1 MLPDLPDRP
10 IWRYADSAV
19 VLGEFA
25 VSVKPAL
32 QLRLHQQLSLTP
44 QLQQAIKLLQMSSV
58 ELEIELR
65 EVLESNPLLELSE
78 AGNDDDPAASD
89 EYSFDGESAT
99 TEPAEAEHDAGE
111 RSDNAGD
118 ETREVDDFELAGDF
132 EDDGSDY
139 GSPKP
144 VDEDGVE
151 KQDPEPEDLRDH
163 LLWQLNLTALSPRD
177 RAIGA
182 AIIEAI
188 DEDGYLHEDAESLC
202 GSLAGLPSVNG
213 NAATA
218 AEVEAMRHR
227 IQHFDPIGVASRNL
241 GECLRVQL
249 DTFDPSTA
257 GWKAARE
264 IVTAH
269 LETLA
274 RNDRARLAKLLRADT
289 TEIDAAIA
297 LIRSLDPKPG
307 ARYSATATEFVAP
320 DAYARRQGGRWNVT
334 LSPHCQPRLS
344 INRHYSGLIARAQRD
359 DAQYLRGQ
367 LQEARWLIKSL
378 ATRADT
384 MLKVASAI
392 VRAQSAFLDFG
403 AEAMRPLVLR
413 DIADEIGMHES
424 TVSRM
429 TTRKYLH
436 TPRGTFEFKFFFSSG
451 VGTVDGG
458 AASATA
464 IQAMIKKL
472 IDDETP
478 RKPLSDQALASELN
492 KRGIE
497 VARRTVAKYREGM
510 NIPSSS
516 ERGRLC
522 LAASAP

>member
-1 MLPDLPDRP
+1 M
-10 IWRYADSAV
+10 
-19 VLGEFA
+19 
-25 VSVKPAL
+25 KPAL

-44 QLQQAIKLLQMSSV
+44 QLQQAIKLLQMSSIELEV
-58 ELEIELR
+58 ELRQVI
-65 EVLESNPLLELSE
+65 ESNPLLELEEASDGDDEFASE
-78 AGNDDDPAASD
+78 TEFPETEGADDD
-89 EYSFDGESAT
+89 GER
-99 TEPAEAEHDAGE
+99 AEASGAD
-111 RSDNAGD
+111 DD
-118 ETREVDDFELAGDF
+118 TREVDDFELAGDF

-139 GSPKP
+139 GNPKP
-144 VDEDGVE
+144 VDDDGLE
-151 KQDPEPEDLRDH
+151 KQEAQPEDLRDH
-163 LLWQLNLTALSPRD
+163 LLWQLNLTALSLRD
-177 RAIGA
+177 RAIGT
-182 AIIEAI
+182 AIIEAV

-202 GSLAGLPSVNG
+202 ASLTGALTPGG
-213 NAATA
+213 NAVAA

-227 IQHFDPIGVASRNL
+227 IQCFDPIGVASRNL
-241 GECLRVQL
+241 AECLRAQL
-249 DTFDPSTA
+249 DAFDPATP
-257 GWKAARE
+257 GLNAARE
-264 IVTAH
+264 IVAGH
-269 LETLA
+269 LDVLA
-274 RNDRARLAKLLRADT
+274 RNDRERLARQLHVDAAT
-289 TEIDAAIA
+289 IDLAIA

-307 ARYSATATEFVAP
+307 ARYNSAPPEFVAP
-320 DAYARRQGGRWNVT
+320 DAYARRVNGRWAVS
-334 LSPHCQPRLS
+334 LSPHCQPQLS

-378 ATRADT
+378 ATRAET

-403 AEAMRPLVLR
+403 PEAMRPLVLR

-472 IDDETP
+472 IDEEIP
-478 RKPLSDQALASELN
+478 RKPLSDQALAAELN
-492 KRGIE
+492 RRGIE

-522 LAASAP
+522 LAASAL

>member
-1 MLPDLPDRP
+1 
-10 IWRYADSAV
+10 
-19 VLGEFA
+19 
-25 VSVKPAL
+25 VKPAL

-65 EVLESNPLLELSE
+65 QVLESNPLLELSE
-78 AGNDDDPAASD
+78 AGNDDDAATAED
-89 EYSFDGESAT
+89 YEFDGEAS
-99 TEPAEAEHDAGE
+99 PAEAAEAE
-111 RSDNAGD
+111 RETPEERADSSADD

-163 LLWQLNLTALSPRD
+163 LLWQLNLTVLSLRD
-177 RAIGA
+177 RAIGTT
-182 AIIEAI
+182 IIEAV

-202 GSLAGLPSVNG
+202 ASLTGLPSING
-213 NAATA
+213 HAASF
-218 AEVEAMRHR
+218 AEIEAMRHR
-227 IQHFDPIGVASRNL
+227 IQHFDPIGVASRTL

-249 DTFDPSTA
+249 DAFDPGRA
-257 GWKAARE
+257 GLQAARD
-264 IVTAH
+264 IVASH

-274 RNDRARLAKLLRADT
+274 RNDRERLARLLRTDAAT
-289 TEIDAAIA
+289 IDAAIA
-297 LIRSLDPKPG
+297 LVRSLDPKPG
-307 ARYSATATEFVAP
+307 AQFSATAPEFVAP
-320 DAYARRQGGRWNVT
+320 DAYARRQAGRWVVT

-403 AEAMRPLVLR
+403 PEAMRPLVLR
-413 DIADEIGMHES
+413 DIADEISMHES

-458 AASATA
+458 AASSTA

-472 IDDETP
+472 IDEETP
-478 RKPLSDQALASELN
+478 RKPLSDQALTAELN

-522 LAASAP
+522 LAASAL